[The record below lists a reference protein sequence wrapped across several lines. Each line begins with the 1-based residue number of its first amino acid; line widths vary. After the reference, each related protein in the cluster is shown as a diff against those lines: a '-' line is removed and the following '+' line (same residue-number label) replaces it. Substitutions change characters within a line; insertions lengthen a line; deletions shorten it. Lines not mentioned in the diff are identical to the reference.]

1 MIPLSRSLHFSVYI
15 VHSIDSGLEIFTAGR
30 WLDHKR
36 RQKKIRQR
44 GKQGMASMVPMDK
57 SKRQAES
64 KGQSKPY
71 HHLQFLLL
79 GSLLQVRGRLH
90 HTAIHGLLSR
100 LLQSFFSRSRV
111 NWGNTDS
118 LLTPAL
124 RTLSWVNVQ
133 GTVEG
138 RFEPQ
143 SPVFRQLRPTGDWPN
158 TTGSDRWYLQ
168 CCPFERPQVC
178 RAC

>member
-15 VHSIDSGLEIFTAGR
+15 VHSINSGLEIFTAGR

-64 KGQSKPY
+64 KGQSKLY

-79 GSLLQVRGRLH
+79 ASLLQVRSRLH

-111 NWGNTDS
+111 SWGNTHS
-118 LLTPAL
+118 SLTPAL
-124 RTLSWVNVQ
+124 RTLSCQCAGHRRREVRAAVA
-133 GTVEG
+133 GL
-138 RFEPQ
+138 
-143 SPVFRQLRPTGDWPN
+143 SPASANRGLAEHDRQ
-158 TTGSDRWYLQ
+158 
-168 CCPFERPQVC
+168 
-178 RAC
+178 